1 MKRMVKLGLRILL
14 FVLVSIGTVEGLFAQ
29 NSFSSETELKKTAR
43 KNFDQGL
50 YQEALAQ
57 YSQLLTQNPQ
67 DPNYNFRFGVCLFY
81 TSEAK
86 DKCIKYLETAARSNA
101 VDKEVFYYLALVYH
115 FNFRFDDAIKNYQK
129 FKNVGASADVARF
142 QVDNQIQMCR
152 NGKTLLRNITDLQ
165 VLDKKRVPM
174 GEFFRSYDLSGLGG
188 RLILKPEELQ
198 TALDKKSEQTPVIY
212 VGKKND
218 VIYFASY
225 GKDGKNGKDI
235 YMATMGPN
243 GDFGTPV
250 NLGNVINTPF
260 DEDFPFL
267 HPNGKI
273 LYFCS
278 KGHNSM
284 GGYDIFKS
292 TWNPASKSWDTP
304 VNLDFAI
311 NSPGDDFLFVTD
323 SLNRTAYF
331 SSNRNSEIGKV
342 DVYRINTYRKP
353 IEYTFINGSTEL
365 KKDGQPIRLKI
376 TIKNATSGEVIKVV
390 TNSSVD
396 GTYSASVNSG
406 IKVVMSFAADDF
418 ETLSEVVDVPGQQ
431 PLRTLVQTIG
441 ADGKKLVLTNR
452 VEEVNQ
458 EAGYIAAMNMIL
470 DKAKLDVNATEK
482 DLIVDNGS
490 ANAVGTDGKTAGT
503 DGKVLNTEATNDTMP
518 VSATKKTGGVS
529 NDDLVRMAQDDQ
541 NDLVAEAKNILDQ
554 AAQAQSLADEKSK
567 AVADLYDEAERL
579 EKGGD
584 NDKAKEVR
592 AKADQTALEATT
604 AASLARQ
611 LKDEAQKKDLEADM
625 AKEYVEQLKIASAS
639 NSKEAL
645 SQLAAQKSHI
655 EAMSALP
662 GGAGN
667 VSDKYKKEVEL
678 KQGELDAAEKLTETL
693 PKDIADI
700 EKTIEKTKAAIKT
713 TRNADLKE
721 GLQGQ
726 LKDLEDDK
734 TDKEA
739 AIKANDARIPVLKKE
754 LGDLQQELT
763 LVKGVISKL
772 NVTVPPK
779 SATLAASK
787 PATPVSSPVVATSSS
802 NTPVVATSSSNNSAV
817 VTASSTPSV
826 VKPVVAVETAAI
838 AQATQLNNESEK
850 LDGNAM
856 QIRSE
861 AYTKSNKA
869 ERDQLLAKAN
879 EIEAQAVEA
888 KKKASDVEF
897 KAKETAF
904 NKEDDRLSVYES
916 AFGNTTK
923 DEVTVASLIAEEARS
938 LFEKAAELRVKAS
951 KAESYWAAQGDLDEA
966 KALEK
971 QAFEKQEKS
980 QQLFL
985 QNKPDTLHP
994 LSARKPSKKRES
1006 YESLKNRGNAPVVAS
1021 TVQSDATVVESVV
1034 KNDKPVET
1042 LVAKN
1047 DKPIEAPVATNA
1059 STSTTNKSTLP
1070 KVVTPAAK
1078 VETPVAKVEK
1088 SKVGPKNNTKQ
1099 TKEAAKYFSL
1109 RSFSDSAQKAAQI
1122 YQTMASTYKA
1132 QSAAR
1137 QKSLD
1142 SVNTLLASAPEAK
1155 KPALLN
1161 AKKTFELQVKD
1172 YKAKAD
1178 SFAILQDKMETL
1190 RQNAMKDA
1198 YALLKTLPQNTAS
1211 AIERDFDQSHPSS
1224 VNTQVEAKA
1233 IAAEGLRVEAKPAY
1247 SEKNPIPVDPPLPGG
1262 IIYKVQ
1268 IGAFRKPIKQDAF
1281 NGLSPLMGE
1290 KTPNGFIRYSAGLF
1304 KDLGTATAARD
1315 KIRKLGY
1322 KDAFV
1327 VVFKDGKRTNLGQLG
1342 TLANLPSA
1350 PTVTAPTNN
1359 AVASAETKSTGSTVQ
1374 ATDLAN
1380 VKGVVFTIQIGVY
1393 SRSVTK
1399 DKLYNLD
1406 SIYTESLDNG
1416 LKRYTTGNYTNMTS
1430 AESRKQQIVGL
1441 GIKDAFVI
1449 VFKDGKR
1456 FVGNEVKP
1464 SAGVS
1469 GGSKRT
1475 GNVPPVTATPVKATA
1490 SAPAA
1495 NSNVVSNITPV
1506 TEKKA
1511 VAGKVQFKVRVGQFT
1526 GDVPVA
1532 IAQKILSFSA
1542 KGLEMHKDD
1551 KGATFYSVGSF
1562 DSTTDAEALMTEI
1575 KAKGLGDCSVIAYD
1589 GDKLISLDE
1598 ANKKLGK

>member
-1 MKRMVKLGLRILL
+1 
-14 FVLVSIGTVEGLFAQ
+14 
-29 NSFSSETELKKTAR
+29 
-43 KNFDQGL
+43 
-50 YQEALAQ
+50 
-57 YSQLLTQNPQ
+57 
-67 DPNYNFRFGVCLFY
+67 
-81 TSEAK
+81 
-86 DKCIKYLETAARSNA
+86 
-101 VDKEVFYYLALVYH
+101 
-115 FNFRFDDAIKNYQK
+115 
-129 FKNVGASADVARF
+129 
-142 QVDNQIQMCR
+142 
-152 NGKTLLRNITDLQ
+152 
-165 VLDKKRVPM
+165 
-174 GEFFRSYDLSGLGG
+174 
-188 RLILKPEELQ
+188 
-198 TALDKKSEQTPVIY
+198 
-212 VGKKND
+212 
-218 VIYFASY
+218 
-225 GKDGKNGKDI
+225 
-235 YMATMGPN
+235 
-243 GDFGTPV
+243 
-250 NLGNVINTPF
+250 
-260 DEDFPFL
+260 
-267 HPNGKI
+267 
-273 LYFCS
+273 
-278 KGHNSM
+278 
-284 GGYDIFKS
+284 
-292 TWNPASKSWDTP
+292 
-304 VNLDFAI
+304 
-311 NSPGDDFLFVTD
+311 
-323 SLNRTAYF
+323 
-331 SSNRNSEIGKV
+331 
-342 DVYRINTYRKP
+342 
-353 IEYTFINGSTEL
+353 
-365 KKDGQPIRLKI
+365 
-376 TIKNATSGEVIKVV
+376 
-390 TNSSVD
+390 
-396 GTYSASVNSG
+396 
-406 IKVVMSFAADDF
+406 
-418 ETLSEVVDVPGQQ
+418 
-431 PLRTLVQTIG
+431 
-441 ADGKKLVLTNR
+441 
-452 VEEVNQ
+452 
-458 EAGYIAAMNMIL
+458 
-470 DKAKLDVNATEK
+470 
-482 DLIVDNGS
+482 
-490 ANAVGTDGKTAGT
+490 
-503 DGKVLNTEATNDTMP
+503 
-518 VSATKKTGGVS
+518 
-529 NDDLVRMAQDDQ
+529 
-541 NDLVAEAKNILDQ
+541 
-554 AAQAQSLADEKSK
+554 
-567 AVADLYDEAERL
+567 
-579 EKGGD
+579 
-584 NDKAKEVR
+584 
-592 AKADQTALEATT
+592 
-604 AASLARQ
+604 
-611 LKDEAQKKDLEADM
+611 
-625 AKEYVEQLKIASAS
+625 
-639 NSKEAL
+639 
-645 SQLAAQKSHI
+645 
-655 EAMSALP
+655 MSALP

-678 KQGELDAAEKLTETL
+678 KQGELDEAEKLTETL

-787 PATPVSSPVVATSSS
+787 PAAPSTSTSTSTSTAPVSTPVQASSTGAVSSPVVA
-802 NTPVVATSSSNNSAV
+802 AASSNNSAV

-1211 AIERDFDQSHPSS
+1211 AIERDFDQAHPSS
-1224 VNTQVEAKA
+1224 VNTQVDAKA
-1233 IAAEGLRVEAKPAY
+1233 FAAEGLRVETKPAY
-1247 SEKNPIPVDPPLPGG
+1247 SENNPIPVDPPLPGG
-1262 IIYKVQ
+1262 VIYKVQ
-1268 IGAFRKPIKQDAF
+1268 IGAFRKPIRQDAF

-1350 PTVTAPTNN
+1350 PAPTAPTNN
-1359 AVASAETKSTGSTVQ
+1359 AIASSETKSTASTVQ

-1464 SAGVS
+1464 SAGVN
-1469 GGSKRT
+1469 GGGKRT
-1475 GNVPPVTATPVKATA
+1475 GNVPPITATPTA

-1495 NSNVVSNITPV
+1495 KSNVVSNITPV
-1506 TEKKA
+1506 PEKKA

-1589 GDKLISLDE
+1589 GDKLISLEE